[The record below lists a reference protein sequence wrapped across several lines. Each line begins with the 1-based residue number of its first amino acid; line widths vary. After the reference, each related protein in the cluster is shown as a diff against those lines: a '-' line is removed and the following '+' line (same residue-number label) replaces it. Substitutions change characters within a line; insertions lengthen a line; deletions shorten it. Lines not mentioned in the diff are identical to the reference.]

1 MSMTKQEYY
10 TKLEEDEKY
19 SDIYWENESS
29 PIDEYMEKTHNSENR
44 GGRNCHQSL
53 INKTITLERGLFIR
67 RSFI

>member
-29 PIDEYMEKTHNSENR
+29 PIDEYMEKTHNPEEIWIREQGWQKLPSEF
-44 GGRNCHQSL
+44 
-53 INKTITLERGLFIR
+53 NK
-67 RSFI
+67 